1 MNIAYTYGHALPV
14 RWETPRIRGPGTHVL
29 ACHRIPVRKLMAY
42 DANGN
47 LDRNSPN
54 NLLPVKFVE
63 RLEQDQLLPSCC
75 RHPENHLIEA
85 WYTCEAEE
93 NAGTPDLY
101 RLICTAVHPK
111 QWDKEKKLWY
121 HPRPNGERW
130 HNRLMC
136 TPNERPYWDAR

>member
-54 NLLPVKFVE
+54 NLLPLKFVE
-63 RLEQDQLLPSCC
+63 RLEQDQKLAHCC
-75 RHPENHLIEA
+75 RHPENHDIVA

-93 NAGTPDLY
+93 EQGTPDLY
-101 RLICTAVHPK
+101 ILHCTCGRQH
-111 QWDKEKKLWY
+111 
-121 HPRPNGERW
+121 R
-130 HNRLMC
+130 RLMC
-136 TPNERPYWDAR
+136 TLSERPYWESR